1 MRHISELANTH
12 IWRYLKI
19 LIGSL
24 IAGLGYSTFIIPA
37 KLLASGL
44 SGIAVI
50 VYYMIDL
57 PIGLQLIVYNI
68 PIVYLAYRVFGKL
81 YAIDTIIGTVMLSVA
96 IDATS
101 FIGIGRCCNCHCC
114 K

>member
-44 SGIAVI
+44 KW
-50 VYYMIDL
+50 YCCYCL
-57 PIGLQLIVYNI
+57 
-68 PIVYLAYRVFGKL
+68 L
-81 YAIDTIIGTVMLSVA
+81 YD
-96 IDATS
+96 
-101 FIGIGRCCNCHCC
+101 
-114 K
+114 

>member
-1 MRHISELANTH
+1 MRYISELANTH

-68 PIVYLAYRVFGKL
+68 PIVYLPKTL
-81 YAIDTIIGTVMLSVA
+81 YA
-96 IDATS
+96 
-101 FIGIGRCCNCHCC
+101 

>member
-1 MRHISELANTH
+1 MRHISELANT
-12 IWRYLKI
+12 YLALLENLNWI
-19 LIGSL
+19 VNCRF
-24 IAGLGYSTFIIPA
+24 GYSTFIIPA

-68 PIVYLAYRVFGKL
+68 PIV
-81 YAIDTIIGTVMLSVA
+81 
-96 IDATS
+96 
-101 FIGIGRCCNCHCC
+101 C
-114 K
+114 